1 MQLINLISGCTWA
14 RGRISAPQ
22 GLSVSMA
29 WSVQHLAKHIQTKQ
43 QFLISLRKTVM
54 LVLAIS
60 PSRLLWGSPPVWFVM
75 LCKHTLGLTFL
86 SFVCITFLFL
96 FCFVLFCFPH
106 PAICRFLNETLLVLS
121 YSFSPGKRML
131 CMSAFPISRDTS
143 CELAF
148 ASLSY
153 KHPNLPSLPGY
164 FSLWFPAVQGFSEN
178 SSCVW
183 IDILLVRRALKCC
196 VMSWWRHS
204 SWLGNRS
211 TSPIPLWFGFAL
223 CWVVSEQFWTGN
235 ISSFC

>member
-106 PAICRFLNETLLVLS
+106 PAICRFLNETMLLLIWSFFVIFFLYLFLS
-121 YSFSPGKRML
+121 PFCFLG
-131 CMSAFPISRDTS
+131 
-143 CELAF
+143 
-148 ASLSY
+148 
-153 KHPNLPSLPGY
+153 
-164 FSLWFPAVQGFSEN
+164 GFF
-178 SSCVW
+178 
-183 IDILLVRRALKCC
+183 LVFCFC
-196 VMSWWRHS
+196 FCF
-204 SWLGNRS
+204 N
-211 TSPIPLWFGFAL
+211 FG
-223 CWVVSEQFWTGN
+223 
-235 ISSFC
+235 